1 MGTTSPAHLKT
12 RGARP
17 SLARGLIAVS
27 LLLIAASFIRGGD
40 ASPATQTS
48 SEYLVV
54 AALARPYVQMPVI
67 MSSTGRVERVVARA
81 RSLQSW
87 QARWSP
93 DRTMLAWVGSSGLM
107 VERAGG
113 GAKRTLL
120 ATNAGCTRICVPMS
134 FAWSPD
140 GRRILVGGAGTQ
152 TARLLVVSVKTGHAV
167 DLVPARAWT
176 EYVVFGWSPNGRSI
190 AYSRASGKWAT
201 AKCCKL
207 DLVVA
212 KSNGGN
218 PRTLFRFREVVHDSP
233 VAAWSPDGRSIAFVS
248 EGREPHDPAFAVVDV
263 AAGKLHRITKV
274 SPVPGEAPAW
284 SPDSDRLAVGLG
296 TRVVTLSRAGGDV
309 RSLGTDGRIVFWSR
323 NGQVTIV
330 RDSRP
335 GQVWASDDGIH
346 RARLLFR
353 MPPRQA
359 IFAIDPR

>member
-233 VAAWSPDGRSIAFVS
+233 VAAWSLRGR
-248 EGREPHDPAFAVVDV
+248 R
-263 AAGKLHRITKV
+263 RRRR
-274 SPVPGEAPAW
+274 EAP
-284 SPDSDRLAVGLG
+284 PDHQGQSGAGRGACVVTRFRPVGGRIGNTSRDAEQSGRRRSLARHRRSDRRLEPEWPGHHRAGLTARAGLG
-296 TRVVTLSRAGGDV
+296 QRRRDPPSPAALSHAAA
-309 RSLGTDGRIVFWSR
+309 
-323 NGQVTIV
+323 
-330 RDSRP
+330 
-335 GQVWASDDGIH
+335 ASDLRD
-346 RARLLFR
+346 RSALARRPWLTPGCR
-353 MPPRQA
+353 R
-359 IFAIDPR
+359 